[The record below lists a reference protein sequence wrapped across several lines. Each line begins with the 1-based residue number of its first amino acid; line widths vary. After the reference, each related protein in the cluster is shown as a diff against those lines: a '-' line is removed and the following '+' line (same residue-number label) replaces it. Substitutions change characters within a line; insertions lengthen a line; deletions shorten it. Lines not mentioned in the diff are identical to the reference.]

1 MELNIFMRELEAA
14 LIERGISGE
23 TAKKHVSNLRRTF
36 TDDDLSEIEAIQSG
50 SEIEQLADSISLI
63 LNKST
68 RSAVAQADNINS
80 QKTSAPRTRPTAH
93 QAHQAQAPQPS
104 QNTPVPRA
112 QTSAQQKPKPVQ
124 QQRPLQQIP
133 QQPIRRKIDIPEDD
147 EDDYYDYSPE
157 RTGEASSRGMI
168 LFWVGLFLTLPL
180 TLGLAA
186 ILFGAFGVVFV
197 GLAAAIVGLIAVL
210 IVVAA
215 CGAGVSLIGI
225 IFGITQLFTFAAAGI
240 YEIGLGIMVAGAVL
254 FMSVLLYNTAI
265 RLLPWLISL
274 VGNLLGLICGKLK
287 NLFFVVRRE
296 CYKL

>member
-36 TDDDLSEIEAIQSG
+36 TEDDLSEIEAIQSG

-68 RSAVAQADNINS
+68 RSAVAQADNINP
-80 QKTSAPRTRPTAH
+80 QKPSAPKPRPAN
-93 QAHQAQAPQPS
+93 AQNA
-104 QNTPVPRA
+104 PVPRPPSQA
-112 QTSAQQKPKPVQ
+112 PVQ
-124 QQRPLQQIP
+124 RSKPPVQRQETP
-133 QQPIRRKIDIPEDD
+133 QQFQKAQPVRRKIEIPEDD

-157 RTGEASSRGMI
+157 RTEEASARGMI

-197 GLAAAIVGLIAVL
+197 GLAAAIVALIAIL
-210 IVVAA
+210 IIVAA
-215 CGAGVSLIGI
+215 CGAGISLVGI
-225 IFGITQLFTFAAAGI
+225 IFGITQLFSFVAAGI

-254 FMSVLLYNTAI
+254 FVSVLLYNIAI
-265 RLLPWLISL
+265 RLLPWIISL
-274 VGNLLGLICGKLK
+274 IGNLLGLICGKLK